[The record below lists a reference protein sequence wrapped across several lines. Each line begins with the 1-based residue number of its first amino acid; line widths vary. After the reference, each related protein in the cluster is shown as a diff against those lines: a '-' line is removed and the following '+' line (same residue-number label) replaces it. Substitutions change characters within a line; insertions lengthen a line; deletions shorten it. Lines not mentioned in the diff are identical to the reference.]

1 MTIDFESLQTEAD
14 LFELSGISKAI
25 EDVGIND
32 EILTFIK
39 FNAERVGNLLI
50 HSKSKRKKRNKYFN
64 GLVSILKGDEYT
76 ETIND
81 ILYCCESSEILF
93 DEVGNFLSSLDISK
107 KSVATQVWSALKL
120 SQSESSYL
128 MSKVNEKME
137 SLRETDSFL
146 VSSNFI
152 LENEEGRSYNP
163 DDANN
168 KNVNFASLT
177 LSMIAFNNKLY
188 NHDEEIVVPDETPVE
203 DADLDGTQ
211 LVMLNSIYW
220 KDLESASH
228 KCMLFGKKNKIFN
241 KTELSDDYSSKGIE
255 EAFIYDATN
264 DYLYID
270 SIANERM
277 SRKIHQN
284 QTSMMY
290 ESDMLKKVIVD
301 IDEVTNLDDG
311 RFIFH
316 DELPSYI
323 TLLEIFCLE
332 EKKINHLFY
341 GLTLREWTR
350 GFATLKYL
358 CDRDGTIR
366 TYSNHEMRGWF
377 SKAGLTDIAID
388 KFISAITF
396 KKNSKDLYDAPLI
409 KTSGGNYIFYT
420 PAYFSASI
428 VHILLSL
435 FSTYKID
442 MSEKGLGFERLVL
455 RLLSNK
461 NIRSGGLKFK
471 EGGDEYEYDAL
482 FILDNKVFLLEC
494 KNTMLS
500 FGSVKTAKRKNQ
512 FFHSTAKQVKRL
524 VYGLKKHPSHF
535 NKKFMVNIDDYDIVP
550 VIMNRLPF
558 SWPGEFEGVYISDFS
573 SFDKLLS
580 TPVLTGHTYQ
590 KNDESDDYTIDNLK
604 VMHRQWKS
612 DVLTAEDIL
621 NHFKMP
627 YQVKEYLDVKKTS
640 EHWIQPSESKVYC
653 HICYEVDYEQLLINQ
668 TSVFGLI
675 NY

>member
-228 KCMLFGKKNKIFN
+228 KCMLFGKKIKFSIKLN
-241 KTELSDDYSSKGIE
+241 
-255 EAFIYDATN
+255 
-264 DYLYID
+264 YL
-270 SIANERM
+270 
-277 SRKIHQN
+277 
-284 QTSMMY
+284 
-290 ESDMLKKVIVD
+290 
-301 IDEVTNLDDG
+301 
-311 RFIFH
+311 
-316 DELPSYI
+316 
-323 TLLEIFCLE
+323 
-332 EKKINHLFY
+332 
-341 GLTLREWTR
+341 
-350 GFATLKYL
+350 
-358 CDRDGTIR
+358 TIIPQ
-366 TYSNHEMRGWF
+366 
-377 SKAGLTDIAID
+377 K
-388 KFISAITF
+388 
-396 KKNSKDLYDAPLI
+396 
-409 KTSGGNYIFYT
+409 
-420 PAYFSASI
+420 
-428 VHILLSL
+428 
-435 FSTYKID
+435 
-442 MSEKGLGFERLVL
+442 
-455 RLLSNK
+455 
-461 NIRSGGLKFK
+461 
-471 EGGDEYEYDAL
+471 
-482 FILDNKVFLLEC
+482 
-494 KNTMLS
+494 
-500 FGSVKTAKRKNQ
+500 
-512 FFHSTAKQVKRL
+512 
-524 VYGLKKHPSHF
+524 GLKKHLYMMQP
-535 NKKFMVNIDDYDIVP
+535 MTI
-550 VIMNRLPF
+550 
-558 SWPGEFEGVYISDFS
+558 YI
-573 SFDKLLS
+573 
-580 TPVLTGHTYQ
+580 
-590 KNDESDDYTIDNLK
+590 
-604 VMHRQWKS
+604 
-612 DVLTAEDIL
+612 
-621 NHFKMP
+621 
-627 YQVKEYLDVKKTS
+627 
-640 EHWIQPSESKVYC
+640 
-653 HICYEVDYEQLLINQ
+653 
-668 TSVFGLI
+668 
-675 NY
+675 